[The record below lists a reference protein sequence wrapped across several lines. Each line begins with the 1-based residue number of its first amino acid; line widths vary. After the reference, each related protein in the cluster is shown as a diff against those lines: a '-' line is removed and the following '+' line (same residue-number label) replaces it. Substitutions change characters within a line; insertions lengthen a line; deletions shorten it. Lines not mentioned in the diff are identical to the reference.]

1 MQAFVFISFGFFVF
15 MLFVIGLYFV
25 LALAQKKHSNKII
38 GRKIIEVRELF
49 KIIMYSDLPSQL
61 QALMKLKKYFN
72 SSDGVEAFRLA
83 FIGCA
88 HEKEIT
94 DGFRK
99 SIATVVDFKKI
110 YRTKN
115 VKLSYRKIYVLN
127 IISELHL
134 ETDKGN
140 AFALENLK
148 DSSLYVRN
156 SALRVI
162 QNQTNIDV
170 MEKALNIMNEAKNFF
185 NLRYTLDVLDNFKGS
200 QQELDHVLIKNV
212 DKFNTLMRTV
222 SLNHFI
228 NTKNENSELKDK
240 LIEYLNSSS
249 NPEIVLL
256 CARYFSRVY
265 DERAKDILYRHLSH
279 EDWRVRSVSVTSIA
293 KYSDEKIINKI
304 KQTILDPNYFVRRGS
319 ALSLIKLLDYKE
331 LFDMATQ
338 HENKRVRDILTYSF
352 ETEKIDGYKD
362 YKLNEFLKIN
372 TEQGI

>member
-1 MQAFVFISFGFFVF
+1 MQAFVFLSFGFFVF

-240 LIEYLNSSS
+240 LIEYLNSST
-249 NPEIVLL
+249 NPEIILL

-265 DERAKDILYRHLSH
+265 DGRAKDILYRHLSH

>member
-38 GRKIIEVRELF
+38 SRKIIEVRELF
-49 KIIMYSDLPSQL
+49 KLIMYSDLPSQL

-240 LIEYLNSSS
+240 LIEYLNSST
-249 NPEIVLL
+249 NPEIILL

-265 DERAKDILYRHLSH
+265 DGRAKDILYRHLSH

-293 KYSDEKIINKI
+293 KYSGEKIINKI

>member
-240 LIEYLNSSS
+240 LIEYLNSST
-249 NPEIVLL
+249 NPEIILL

-265 DERAKDILYRHLSH
+265 DGRAKDILYRHLSH

>member
-240 LIEYLNSSS
+240 LIEYLNSST
-249 NPEIVLL
+249 NPEIILL

-265 DERAKDILYRHLSH
+265 DGRAKDILYRHLSH

-319 ALSLIKLLDYKE
+319 ALSLIKLLDYEE

-362 YKLNEFLKIN
+362 YKLNEFLKFN

>member
-38 GRKIIEVRELF
+38 SRKIIEVRELF
-49 KIIMYSDLPSQL
+49 KLIMYSDLPSQL

-240 LIEYLNSSS
+240 LIEYLNSST
-249 NPEIVLL
+249 NPEIILL

-265 DERAKDILYRHLSH
+265 DGRAKDILYRHLSH

>member
-38 GRKIIEVRELF
+38 SRKIIEVRELF
-49 KIIMYSDLPSQL
+49 KLIMYSDLPSQL

-240 LIEYLNSSS
+240 LIEYLNSST
-249 NPEIVLL
+249 NPEIILL

-265 DERAKDILYRHLSH
+265 DGRAKDILYRHLSH

-362 YKLNEFLKIN
+362 YKLNEFLKFN

>member
-1 MQAFVFISFGFFVF
+1 MQAFVFLSFGFFVF

-49 KIIMYSDLPSQL
+49 KIIMYS
-61 QALMKLKKYFN
+61 
-72 SSDGVEAFRLA
+72 E
-83 FIGCA
+83 
-88 HEKEIT
+88 
-94 DGFRK
+94 
-99 SIATVVDFKKI
+99 KI

-240 LIEYLNSSS
+240 LIEYLNSST
-249 NPEIVLL
+249 NPEIILL

-265 DERAKDILYRHLSH
+265 DGRAKDILYRHLSH